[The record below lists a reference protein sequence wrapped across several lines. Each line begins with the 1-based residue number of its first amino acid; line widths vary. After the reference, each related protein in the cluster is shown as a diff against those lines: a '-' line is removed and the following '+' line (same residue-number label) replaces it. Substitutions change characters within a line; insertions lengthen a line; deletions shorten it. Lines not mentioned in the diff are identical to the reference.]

1 MRKSTEEYYGARAEA
16 ARRMAARATDAG
28 VRNVH
33 LKLAAQYDAMVRGER
48 PAGPERDG
56 QPGDETASH

>member
-1 MRKSTEEYYGARAEA
+1 MRNSTEEYYGARAEA

-33 LKLAAQYDAMVRGER
+33 LKLAARYDAVARGEQ
-48 PAGPERDG
+48 PADPERDG
-56 QPGDETASH
+56 RPGDETGAD